1 MTTSSDVRSTKAK
14 LMTAAV
20 DALRENGI
28 AELSARSV
36 AGRADVNQALIF
48 YHFGSVADLI
58 DAACRDAVDS
68 SVDGYRS
75 EFAAV
80 GSFVELLRLGRVLH
94 ERERASGNVA
104 VMAQLMAG
112 AQGNERLA
120 ATARYC
126 LARWN
131 SELETV
137 VARLVEGSAFDGIL
151 EPAGLARAISSGFL
165 GLELY
170 EGVDR
175 AGAEAALDVLERLG
189 VLVEVVDELPPI
201 AQRALRAKLRRR
213 GT

>member
-1 MTTSSDVRSTKAK
+1 VISSDTNGTKAK
-14 LMTAAV
+14 LMVAAV
-20 DALRENGI
+20 DALREDGI
-28 AELSARSV
+28 AGLSARSV

-48 YHFGSVADLI
+48 YHFGSVVDLV
-58 DAACRDAVDS
+58 DSACRDAVGSSIDS
-68 SVDGYRS
+68 YRDD
-75 EFAAV
+75 FAAV
-80 GSFVELLRLGRVLH
+80 GSFVDLLRLGRDLH

-131 SELETV
+131 AELETV
-137 VARLVEGSAFDGIL
+137 VTRLIDGSAFDGL
-151 EPAGLARAISSGFL
+151 LDPPGLARAISSGFL

-175 AGAEAALDVLERLG
+175 VGAQDALDVLERLG
-189 VLVEVVDELPPI
+189 VLVEVIDELPTV

-213 GT
+213 